1 MYFCALIN
9 IHFNLCFMKKLG
21 WLVAFMIITGFVF
34 SQGNALLKNR
44 PLPSVDIKDV
54 KGNPFNTLKIENDGK
69 PIVISF
75 WASWCKPCIKELT
88 TIADVYADWQEETG
102 VKIYAVSIDDARSS
116 SLVAPL
122 VNGKNWD
129 YIVLLDQ
136 NGDFK
141 RAMNVGPI
149 PHTFVLN
156 GKREIVWQHTSFSE
170 GSELEL
176 IDLIRKLN
184 KGENISETK

>member
-1 MYFCALIN
+1 
-9 IHFNLCFMKKLG
+9 MKKLAL
-21 WLVAFMIITGFVF
+21 LVAFMMITVFGF
-34 SQGNALLKNR
+34 SQGSAVSKNR

-54 KGNPFNTLKIENDGK
+54 KGNPFNTIKIENDGK
-69 PIVISF
+69 PIIISF

-102 VKIYAVSIDDARSS
+102 VKLYAVSIDDARSS
-116 SLVAPL
+116 SLIAPM

-141 RAMNVGPI
+141 RAMNVGLI

-156 GKREIVWQHTSFSE
+156 GKREIVWQHTSFAE
-170 GSELEL
+170 GSERNL
-176 IDLIRKLN
+176 INIIKKIKN
-184 KGENISETK
+184 GEEIK

>member
-1 MYFCALIN
+1 
-9 IHFNLCFMKKLG
+9 MKKPAL
-21 WLVAFMIITGFVF
+21 LVAFMMITVFGF
-34 SQGNALLKNR
+34 SQENATSKNR
-44 PLPSVDIKDV
+44 ALPSVDIKDV
-54 KGNPFNTLKIENDGK
+54 KGNPFNTLMIENDGK
-69 PIVISF
+69 PIIIDF
-75 WASWCKPCIKELT
+75 WASWCKPCVKELT

-102 VKIYAVSIDDARSS
+102 VKLYAVSIDDARSS

-156 GKREIVWQHTSFSE
+156 GKREIIWQHTSFAE
-170 GSELEL
+170 GSER
-176 IDLIRKLN
+176 DLINIIKKVKN
-184 KGENISETK
+184 GEEIK